1 LAETSEDIGKVFLDV
16 LIGNVVYAL
25 EIIITIIILAIIAIT
40 LFSLLKATISS
51 LRKREEQVRLRIN
64 EIVSRLLRGMLI
76 SLDILV
82 AADILKTILVPSITE
97 LAVLVIIVVV
107 RVLLTFFI
115 IKRNRKTRETI
126 EVIFILFKSRM
137 IFRNVFQWLNQYN
150 VEKCLGKI
158 SCCRYNRK

>member
-1 LAETSEDIGKVFLDV
+1 MAETSEDIGKVFLDG
-16 LIGNVVYAL
+16 LIVNVVYAL

-107 RVLLTFFI
+107 RVLLTFSLS
-115 IKRNRKTRETI
+115 KEI
-126 EVIFILFKSRM
+126 ER
-137 IFRNVFQWLNQYN
+137 Q
-150 VEKCLGKI
+150 EKQSK
-158 SCCRYNRK
+158 

>member
-51 LRKREEQVRLRIN
+51 LRKRDEQVRLRIN

-97 LAVLVIIVVV
+97 LAVLVVIVVV
-107 RVLLTFFI
+107 RVLLTFSLS
-115 IKRNRKTRETI
+115 KEI
-126 EVIFILFKSRM
+126 ERQERQSK
-137 IFRNVFQWLNQYN
+137 
-150 VEKCLGKI
+150 
-158 SCCRYNRK
+158 

>member
-1 LAETSEDIGKVFLDV
+1 LAGTSEDIGKVFLDG

-97 LAVLVIIVVV
+97 LAVLVIVVVV
-107 RVLLTFFI
+107 RVLLTFSLS
-115 IKRNRKTRETI
+115 KEMERQERQSK
-126 EVIFILFKSRM
+126 
-137 IFRNVFQWLNQYN
+137 
-150 VEKCLGKI
+150 
-158 SCCRYNRK
+158 

>member
-1 LAETSEDIGKVFLDV
+1 MAETSEDIGKVFLDG

-51 LRKREEQVRLRIN
+51 LRKRDEQVRLRIN

-107 RVLLTFFI
+107 RVLLTFSLS
-115 IKRNRKTRETI
+115 KEI
-126 EVIFILFKSRM
+126 ERQERHSK
-137 IFRNVFQWLNQYN
+137 
-150 VEKCLGKI
+150 
-158 SCCRYNRK
+158 